1 MIMMTGLMLLFY
13 FTGLLE
19 STASSTLLNLLLDPV
34 GFQNN
39 EFSTEILI
47 ILSGIVIAAVSVGFF
62 SGTNTE
68 LVLMGAFS
76 IFLLGLMWDF
86 LAVST
91 KVFSVNPVLG
101 ILIFSPLLILW
112 IVTVIEFFR
121 GTET

>member
-1 MIMMTGLMLLFY
+1 MFY

-34 GFQNN
+34 EFQNN
-39 EFSTEILI
+39 AISQQI
-47 ILSGIVIAAVSVGFF
+47 IIIFSGIAIVAISVGFF
-62 SGTNTE
+62 SGANTE

-76 IFLLGLMWDF
+76 LFLLSLMWDF

-91 KVFSVNPVLG
+91 IVFGVNPVLG

-112 IVTVIEFFR
+112 IVTVVEFFR
-121 GTET
+121 GITT